1 MEQRL
6 KRQDLDRYLWLL
18 LVLIIAL
25 ATLLRI
31 YHLDSQSFWIDEG
44 YSVWAAQTFSSIDPA
59 TSYSAD
65 TPLYPFVL
73 RQWMRLFD
81 TDFGIRLLSVI
92 FGVAAVPIIFFLGRS
107 AFNNTVGI
115 TSALFLA
122 LSPFHIKYSQE
133 VRVFSIFFFFLLFAI
148 YMIVKLAKEEKMVY
162 WLGYVLSGALM
173 LYSHGTAAFYLV
185 LLNIFF
191 LILGWPPNVHV
202 LKKWILA
209 NMLIV
214 LLFLPWMTMYL
225 IIAKNVVSGWWAP
238 TPTPGDLINTVVSF
252 TALSIPP
259 PAEMLRARFGI
270 PIGFQVPSIVW
281 SLSFI
286 GLFLYG
292 LYAAIRFKKKEL
304 LAFIAFLIGAIGGMY
319 IISLTIQP
327 IYGDRLLL
335 PALISV
341 SFLVTSPLLLITS
354 KIHRKFIVLLLI
366 ISFFILTLSGFYY
379 FRYPTKQNWK
389 GATEHIYR
397 AHKDQDLIIFNTNS
411 DIHLFIFERYLP
423 DKDAEIPKLHITDM
437 IGYVNKTVN
446 PGDIASLIERIPSA
460 KRIWLVLSHVKSIDP
475 EGLVLSWF
483 EQHYRA
489 VDRLRFNGLKVNLY
503 AARDM

>member
-1 MEQRL
+1 MEQGL
-6 KRQDLDRYLWLL
+6 KTQNIDRYLWLL
-18 LVLIIAL
+18 VILIIAI
-25 ATLLRI
+25 AALLRL
-31 YHLDSQSFWIDEG
+31 YRLDSQSFWIDEG
-44 YSVWAAQTFSSIDPA
+44 YSVWSAQTFSLIDPA
-59 TSYSAD
+59 TSYSSD

-73 RQWMRLFD
+73 RQWMKLFD

-107 AFNNTVGI
+107 VFNNTVGI

-133 VRVFSIFFFFLLFAI
+133 VRVFSMFFFFLLFGI
-148 YMIVKLAKEEKMVY
+148 YVIVKLAKEEKMVY
-162 WLGYVLSGALM
+162 WLGYILSGALM

-191 LILGWPPNVHV
+191 LIFGWPLKIHV
-202 LKKWILA
+202 LKKMILA
-209 NMLIV
+209 NLIIV
-214 LLFLPWMTMYL
+214 LFFLPWIPKYL
-225 IIAKNVVSGWWAP
+225 IIAKNASWYAP
-238 TPTPGDLINTVVSF
+238 VPTPGDLINTVVSF

-259 PAEMLRARFGI
+259 PSEMLRAHFGI

-286 GLFLYG
+286 GLFIYSLYT
-292 LYAAIRFKKKEL
+292 AIRFKKKEL

-319 IISLTIQP
+319 VISVTIQS
-327 IYGDRLLL
+327 IYGDRQLL
-335 PALISV
+335 PALIPV
-341 SFLVTSPLLLITS
+341 SFLVTSPLLFITS

-366 ISFFILTLSGFYY
+366 VSFFILTLSGFYY
-379 FRYPTKQNWK
+379 FRYPIKQNWK

-397 AHKDQDLIIFNTNS
+397 AHKDQDLIIFNTNGN
-411 DIHLFIFERYLP
+411 IHLFIFERYLP
-423 DKDAEIPKLHITDM
+423 DKYAEIPKLHITDM
-437 IGYVNKTVN
+437 IGYENKTVK
-446 PGDIASLIERIPSA
+446 PEDIESIIERISSA

-475 EGLVLSWF
+475 DGLVLSWF

>member
-1 MEQRL
+1 MIMEQRL

-18 LVLIIAL
+18 VILIIAI
-25 ATLLRI
+25 ATLLRV
-31 YHLDSQSFWIDEG
+31 YRLDAQSFWIDEG

-59 TSYSAD
+59 TSYSSD

-73 RQWMRLFD
+73 RQWMKLFD

-107 AFNNTVGI
+107 VFNNTVGI

-133 VRVFSIFFFFLLFAI
+133 ARVFSMFFFFLLFGI
-148 YMIVKLAKEEKMVY
+148 YMIVKLTKEEKMVY
-162 WLGYVLSGALM
+162 WLGYILSGALM

-191 LILGWPPNVHV
+191 LIFGWPLKIHV
-202 LKKWILA
+202 LKKLILA
-209 NMLIV
+209 NLIIV
-214 LLFLPWMTMYL
+214 LFFLPWIPKYL
-225 IIAKNVVSGWWAP
+225 IIAKNASWYAP
-238 TPTPGDLINTVVSF
+238 VPTPGDLINTIVGF

-259 PAEMLRARFGI
+259 PAEMLRAHFGI
-270 PIGFQVPSIVW
+270 PVGFEVPPAVW

-286 GLFLYG
+286 GLIIYS

-327 IYGDRLLL
+327 VYGDRQLM
-335 PALISV
+335 PALISM

-366 ISFFILTLSGFYY
+366 ISFLTLALSGFYY

-389 GATEHIYR
+389 GATEHIYK
-397 AHKDQDLIIFNTNS
+397 AHKDQDLIIFNTDT
-411 DIHLFIFERYLP
+411 DIHLFIFKRYLP
-423 DKDAEIPKLHITDM
+423 DKDARIHRVHIRDM
-437 IGYVNKTVN
+437 IGYVNKTVK
-446 PGDIASLIERIPSA
+446 PEDIERIIEKISSA
-460 KRIWLVLSHVKSIDP
+460 KRIWLLLSHVKTIDP
-475 EGLVLSWF
+475 EGLVLTWF

-489 VDRLRFNGLKVNLY
+489 VDRLRFDGLKVNLY